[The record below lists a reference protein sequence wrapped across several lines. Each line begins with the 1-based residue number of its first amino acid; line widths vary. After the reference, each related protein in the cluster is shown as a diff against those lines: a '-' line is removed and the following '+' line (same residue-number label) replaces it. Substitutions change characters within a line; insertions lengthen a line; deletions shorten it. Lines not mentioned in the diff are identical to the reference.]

1 MKKIIADHKGQ
12 LILSSLVTLLP
23 ALAGWWLAH
32 WLVLLI
38 TFSDRRNRENQS
50 RKAVRLIF
58 WIMPAVS
65 LLTGGVTALLQ
76 RGVQSAS
83 TLSTAMAM
91 GFGLLFIVLGNY
103 MPKFRQNSFMGI
115 RVKWTLESEANWNAT
130 HRMGGKVWVA
140 GGFACLAGAMLP
152 VKAMGAV
159 FPVVLVTVALAP
171 IVYSY
176 YYSKTQP
183 AAEKT
188 VSAPLPLWQKRAAR
202 LIVAAVAV
210 IAVWVFLAG
219 SAKIVYEDASFTV
232 EASGWQDLTLSDPLL
247 QRHRRSGLPARGG
260 GPGGRHPHLWPWQP
274 AGVVRPLLQ
283 RSLRRL
289 HPLHL
294 RFLPGLRP
302 SDHCRRAHRP
312 AKRPR
317 PGRHP
322 GHLRPAEGADG
333 ALRPEQD
340 RTVLIKTGSR
350 WPDK

>member
-23 ALAGWWLAH
+23 ALAGWRLAWEAAAMLAAH

-130 HRMGGKVWVA
+130 HRFGGKIWVA

-232 EASGWQDLTLSDPLL
+232 EASGWQDLTLSYSDIAAVDY
-247 QRHRRSGLPARGG
+247 LPAEEVPEGG
-260 GPGGRHPHLWPWQP
+260 IRTYGLGNLRVSFGHFSNEAYGDYIRYTYDSCRDCVRLTTAGG
-274 AGVVRPLLQ
+274 
-283 RSLRRL
+283 
-289 HPLHL
+289 
-294 RFLPGLRP
+294 
-302 SDHCRRAHRP
+302 
-312 AKRPR
+312 
-317 PGRHP
+317 
-322 GHLRPAEGADG
+322 
-333 ALRPEQD
+333 
-340 RTVLIKTGSR
+340 RTVLLNGPDQAATRAIFDQLRARTGL
-350 WPDK
+350 

>member
-23 ALAGWWLAH
+23 GLAGWRLAWEGAAMLAAH

-219 SAKIVYEDASFTV
+219 SAKIVYDDASFTV
-232 EASGWQDLTLSDPLL
+232 EASGWQDLTLSYSDIAAVDY
-247 QRHRRSGLPARGG
+247 LPAEEVPEGG
-260 GPGGRHPHLWPWQP
+260 IRTYGLGNLRVSFGHFSNEAYGDYIRYTYDSCRDCVRLTTAGG
-274 AGVVRPLLQ
+274 
-283 RSLRRL
+283 
-289 HPLHL
+289 
-294 RFLPGLRP
+294 
-302 SDHCRRAHRP
+302 
-312 AKRPR
+312 
-317 PGRHP
+317 
-322 GHLRPAEGADG
+322 
-333 ALRPEQD
+333 
-340 RTVLIKTGSR
+340 RTVLLNGPDQAATRAIFDQLKARTGL
-350 WPDK
+350 

>member
-23 ALAGWWLAH
+23 ALAGWQMAWEAAAFLLGH
-32 WLVLLI
+32 WLVLLVV
-38 TFSDRRNRENQS
+38 FSDRRNRENQS

-232 EASGWQDLTLSDPLL
+232 EASGWQDLTLSYSDIAAVDY
-247 QRHRRSGLPARGG
+247 LPAEEVPEGG
-260 GPGGRHPHLWPWQP
+260 IRTYGLGNLRVSFGHFSNEAYGDYIRYTYDSCRDCVRLTTAGG
-274 AGVVRPLLQ
+274 
-283 RSLRRL
+283 
-289 HPLHL
+289 
-294 RFLPGLRP
+294 
-302 SDHCRRAHRP
+302 
-312 AKRPR
+312 
-317 PGRHP
+317 
-322 GHLRPAEGADG
+322 
-333 ALRPEQD
+333 
-340 RTVLIKTGSR
+340 RTVLLNGPDQAATRAVFDQLRARTGL
-350 WPDK
+350 

>member
-1 MKKIIADHKGQ
+1 MKKIIADYKGQ

-23 ALAGWWLAH
+23 ALAGWRLAWEAAAMLAAH

-65 LLTGGVTALLQ
+65 LLTGGGTALLQ

-232 EASGWQDLTLSDPLL
+232 EASGWQDLTLSYSDIAAVDY
-247 QRHRRSGLPARGG
+247 LPAEEVPEGG
-260 GPGGRHPHLWPWQP
+260 IRTYGLGNLRVSFGHFSNEAYGDYIRYTYDSCRDCVRLTTAGG
-274 AGVVRPLLQ
+274 
-283 RSLRRL
+283 
-289 HPLHL
+289 
-294 RFLPGLRP
+294 
-302 SDHCRRAHRP
+302 
-312 AKRPR
+312 
-317 PGRHP
+317 
-322 GHLRPAEGADG
+322 
-333 ALRPEQD
+333 
-340 RTVLIKTGSR
+340 RTVLLNGPDQAATRAIFDQLRARTGL
-350 WPDK
+350 

>member
-23 ALAGWWLAH
+23 ALAGWRLAWEAAAMLAAH

-183 AAEKT
+183 AAEQA

-202 LIVAAVAV
+202 AIVAAVAV
-210 IAVWVFLAG
+210 IAVWALLSG
-219 SAKIVYEDASFTV
+219 STEIVYDSASFTV
-232 EASGWQDLTLSDPLL
+232 EASGWEDLTVPYNEIAAVEY
-247 QRHRRSGLPARGG
+247 LPAEDVPETGMRTYGLG
-260 GPGGRHPHLWPWQP
+260 NLRVSFGYFSNEAYGSYIRYTYDSCKDCVRLTRTDGSTILLNGPDQ
-274 AGVVRPLLQ
+274 AAT
-283 RSLRRL
+283 
-289 HPLHL
+289 
-294 RFLPGLRP
+294 
-302 SDHCRRAHRP
+302 RAICD
-312 AKRPR
+312 A
-317 PGRHP
+317 
-322 GHLRPAEGADG
+322 LAERVGN
-333 ALRPEQD
+333 
-340 RTVLIKTGSR
+340 
-350 WPDK
+350 

>member
-23 ALAGWWLAH
+23 ALAGWRLAWEAAAMLAAH

-76 RGVQSAS
+76 RGVQSTS

-232 EASGWQDLTLSDPLL
+232 EASGWQDLTLSYSDIAAVDY
-247 QRHRRSGLPARGG
+247 LPAEEVPEGG
-260 GPGGRHPHLWPWQP
+260 IRTYGLGNLRVSFGHFSNEAYGDYIRYTYDSCRDCVRLTTAGG
-274 AGVVRPLLQ
+274 
-283 RSLRRL
+283 
-289 HPLHL
+289 
-294 RFLPGLRP
+294 
-302 SDHCRRAHRP
+302 
-312 AKRPR
+312 
-317 PGRHP
+317 
-322 GHLRPAEGADG
+322 
-333 ALRPEQD
+333 
-340 RTVLIKTGSR
+340 RTVLLNGPDQPATRAIFDQLRARTGL
-350 WPDK
+350 

>member
-23 ALAGWWLAH
+23 ALAGWRLAWEAAAMLAAH

-152 VKAMGAV
+152 IQAMGVV
-159 FPVVLVTVALAP
+159 FPLVLAAVALAP

-219 SAKIVYEDASFTV
+219 SAKIVYDDASFTV
-232 EASGWQDLTLSDPLL
+232 EASGWQDLTLSYSDIAAVDY
-247 QRHRRSGLPARGG
+247 LPAEEVPEGG
-260 GPGGRHPHLWPWQP
+260 IRTYGLGNLRVSFGHFSNEAYGDYIRYTYDSCRDCVRLTTAGG
-274 AGVVRPLLQ
+274 
-283 RSLRRL
+283 
-289 HPLHL
+289 
-294 RFLPGLRP
+294 
-302 SDHCRRAHRP
+302 
-312 AKRPR
+312 
-317 PGRHP
+317 
-322 GHLRPAEGADG
+322 
-333 ALRPEQD
+333 
-340 RTVLIKTGSR
+340 RTVLLNGPDQAATRAIFDQLKERTGL
-350 WPDK
+350 

>member
-23 ALAGWWLAH
+23 ALAGWRLAWEAAAMLAAH

-83 TLSTAMAM
+83 TLSTAMSM

-202 LIVAAVAV
+202 LIVAAVAA

-232 EASGWQDLTLSDPLL
+232 EASGWQDLTLSYSDIAAVDY
-247 QRHRRSGLPARGG
+247 LPAEEVPEGG
-260 GPGGRHPHLWPWQP
+260 IRTYGLGNLRVSFGHFSNEAYGDYIRYTYDSCRDCVRLTTAGG
-274 AGVVRPLLQ
+274 
-283 RSLRRL
+283 
-289 HPLHL
+289 
-294 RFLPGLRP
+294 
-302 SDHCRRAHRP
+302 
-312 AKRPR
+312 
-317 PGRHP
+317 
-322 GHLRPAEGADG
+322 
-333 ALRPEQD
+333 
-340 RTVLIKTGSR
+340 RTVLLNGPDQAATRAIFDQLKARTGL
-350 WPDK
+350 

>member
-23 ALAGWWLAH
+23 ALAGWRLAWEAAAMLAAH
-32 WLVLLI
+32 WLVLLVV
-38 TFSDRRNRENQS
+38 FSDRRNRENQS

-83 TLSTAMAM
+83 TLSTAMTM

-232 EASGWQDLTLSDPLL
+232 EASGWQDLTLSYSDIAAVDY
-247 QRHRRSGLPARGG
+247 LPAEEVPEGG
-260 GPGGRHPHLWPWQP
+260 IRTYGLGNLRVSFGHFSNEAYGDYIRYTYDSCRDCVRLTTAGG
-274 AGVVRPLLQ
+274 
-283 RSLRRL
+283 
-289 HPLHL
+289 
-294 RFLPGLRP
+294 
-302 SDHCRRAHRP
+302 
-312 AKRPR
+312 
-317 PGRHP
+317 
-322 GHLRPAEGADG
+322 
-333 ALRPEQD
+333 
-340 RTVLIKTGSR
+340 RTVLLNGPDQAATRAIFDQLKARTGL
-350 WPDK
+350 

>member
-1 MKKIIADHKGQ
+1 MKKIIANHKGQ
-12 LILSSLVTLLP
+12 LVLSSLVTLLP
-23 ALAGWWLAH
+23 GLAGWRLAWEAAAMLAAH

-83 TLSTAMAM
+83 TLSTAMSM

-130 HRMGGKVWVA
+130 HRMGGKVWVE

-232 EASGWQDLTLSDPLL
+232 EASGWQDLTLSYSDIAAVDY
-247 QRHRRSGLPARGG
+247 LPAEEVPEGG
-260 GPGGRHPHLWPWQP
+260 IRTYGLGNLRVSFGHFSNEAYGDYIRYTYDSCRDCVSLTTAGG
-274 AGVVRPLLQ
+274 
-283 RSLRRL
+283 
-289 HPLHL
+289 
-294 RFLPGLRP
+294 
-302 SDHCRRAHRP
+302 
-312 AKRPR
+312 
-317 PGRHP
+317 
-322 GHLRPAEGADG
+322 
-333 ALRPEQD
+333 
-340 RTVLIKTGSR
+340 RTVLLNGPDQPATRAIFDQLRARTGL
-350 WPDK
+350 

>member
-23 ALAGWWLAH
+23 ALAGWQMAWEAAAFLLGH
-32 WLVLLI
+32 WLVLLVV
-38 TFSDRRNRENQS
+38 FSDRRNRDRQS
-50 RKAVRLIF
+50 KKAIRLIL
-58 WIMPAVS
+58 WVMPFLS
-65 LLTGGVTALLQ
+65 LLAGGVTVLLQ
-76 RGVQSAS
+76 RGIQSAS
-83 TLSTAMAM
+83 AGSAVMAM
-91 GFGLLFIVLGNY
+91 GFGLLFIVVGNY
-103 MPKFRQNSFMGI
+103 MPKIRQNSFMGI
-115 RVKWTLESEANWNAT
+115 RVKWTLENEANWNAS
-130 HRMGGKVWVA
+130 HRFGGKVWVA

-232 EASGWQDLTLSDPLL
+232 EASGWQDLTLSYSDIAAVDY
-247 QRHRRSGLPARGG
+247 LPAEEVPEGG
-260 GPGGRHPHLWPWQP
+260 IRTYGLGNLRVSFGHFSNEAYGDYIRYTYDSCRDCVRLTTAGG
-274 AGVVRPLLQ
+274 
-283 RSLRRL
+283 
-289 HPLHL
+289 
-294 RFLPGLRP
+294 
-302 SDHCRRAHRP
+302 
-312 AKRPR
+312 
-317 PGRHP
+317 
-322 GHLRPAEGADG
+322 
-333 ALRPEQD
+333 
-340 RTVLIKTGSR
+340 RTVLLNGPDQAATRAIFDQLRARTGL
-350 WPDK
+350 

>member
-23 ALAGWWLAH
+23 ALAGWQMAWEAAAFLLGH
-32 WLVLLI
+32 WLVLLVV
-38 TFSDRRNRENQS
+38 FSDRRNRENQS

-232 EASGWQDLTLSDPLL
+232 EASGWQDLTLSYSDIAAVDY
-247 QRHRRSGLPARGG
+247 LPAEEVPEGG
-260 GPGGRHPHLWPWQP
+260 IRTYGLGNLRVSFGHFSNEAYGDYIRYTYDSCRDCVRLTTAGG
-274 AGVVRPLLQ
+274 
-283 RSLRRL
+283 
-289 HPLHL
+289 
-294 RFLPGLRP
+294 
-302 SDHCRRAHRP
+302 
-312 AKRPR
+312 
-317 PGRHP
+317 
-322 GHLRPAEGADG
+322 
-333 ALRPEQD
+333 
-340 RTVLIKTGSR
+340 RTVLLNGPDQPATRAIFDKLRARTGL
-350 WPDK
+350 

>member
-23 ALAGWWLAH
+23 ALAGWRLAWEAAAMLAAH

-152 VKAMGAV
+152 VKAMGVV

-210 IAVWVFLAG
+210 IAVWAFLAG

-232 EASGWQDLTLSDPLL
+232 EASGWQDLTLSYSDIAAVDY
-247 QRHRRSGLPARGG
+247 LPAEEVPEGG
-260 GPGGRHPHLWPWQP
+260 IRTYGLGNLRVSFGHFSNEAYGDYIRYTYDSCRDCVRLTTAGG
-274 AGVVRPLLQ
+274 
-283 RSLRRL
+283 
-289 HPLHL
+289 
-294 RFLPGLRP
+294 
-302 SDHCRRAHRP
+302 
-312 AKRPR
+312 
-317 PGRHP
+317 
-322 GHLRPAEGADG
+322 
-333 ALRPEQD
+333 
-340 RTVLIKTGSR
+340 RTVLLNGPDQPATRAIFDQLKARTGL
-350 WPDK
+350 

>member
-1 MKKIIADHKGQ
+1 M
-12 LILSSLVTLLP
+12 
-23 ALAGWWLAH
+23 LAAH

-219 SAKIVYEDASFTV
+219 SAKIVYDDASFTV
-232 EASGWQDLTLSDPLL
+232 EASGWQDLTLSYSDIAAVDY
-247 QRHRRSGLPARGG
+247 LPAEEVPEGG
-260 GPGGRHPHLWPWQP
+260 IRTYGLGNLRVSFGHFSNEAYGDYIRYTYDSCRDCVRLTTAGG
-274 AGVVRPLLQ
+274 
-283 RSLRRL
+283 
-289 HPLHL
+289 
-294 RFLPGLRP
+294 
-302 SDHCRRAHRP
+302 
-312 AKRPR
+312 
-317 PGRHP
+317 
-322 GHLRPAEGADG
+322 
-333 ALRPEQD
+333 
-340 RTVLIKTGSR
+340 RTVLLNGPDQAATRAIFDQLKARTGL
-350 WPDK
+350 

>member
-23 ALAGWWLAH
+23 GLAGWRLAWEAAAFLLGH
-32 WLVLLI
+32 WLVLLVV
-38 TFSDRRNRENQS
+38 FSDRRNRDRQS
-50 RKAVRLIF
+50 KKAIRLIL
-58 WIMPAVS
+58 WVMPFLS
-65 LLTGGVTALLQ
+65 LLAGGVTVLLQ
-76 RGVQSAS
+76 RGIQSAGAGS
-83 TLSTAMAM
+83 AVMAM
-91 GFGLLFIVLGNY
+91 GFGLLFIVVGNY
-103 MPKFRQNSFMGI
+103 MPKIRQNSFMGI
-115 RVKWTLESEANWNAT
+115 RVKWTLENEANWNAT

-232 EASGWQDLTLSDPLL
+232 EASGWQDLTLSYSDIAAVDY
-247 QRHRRSGLPARGG
+247 LPAEEVPEGG
-260 GPGGRHPHLWPWQP
+260 IRTYGLGNLRVSFGHFSNEAYGDYIRYTYDSCRDCVRLTTAGG
-274 AGVVRPLLQ
+274 
-283 RSLRRL
+283 
-289 HPLHL
+289 
-294 RFLPGLRP
+294 
-302 SDHCRRAHRP
+302 
-312 AKRPR
+312 
-317 PGRHP
+317 
-322 GHLRPAEGADG
+322 
-333 ALRPEQD
+333 
-340 RTVLIKTGSR
+340 RTVLLNGPDQAATRAIFDQLKARTGL
-350 WPDK
+350 

>member
-23 ALAGWWLAH
+23 ALAGWQMAWEAAAFLLAH

-91 GFGLLFIVLGNY
+91 GFGLLFIVVGNY

-232 EASGWQDLTLSDPLL
+232 EASGWQDLTLSYSDIAAVDY
-247 QRHRRSGLPARGG
+247 LPAEEVPEGG
-260 GPGGRHPHLWPWQP
+260 IRTYGLGNLRVSFGHFSNEAYGDYIRYTYDSCRDCVRLTTAGG
-274 AGVVRPLLQ
+274 
-283 RSLRRL
+283 
-289 HPLHL
+289 
-294 RFLPGLRP
+294 
-302 SDHCRRAHRP
+302 
-312 AKRPR
+312 
-317 PGRHP
+317 
-322 GHLRPAEGADG
+322 
-333 ALRPEQD
+333 
-340 RTVLIKTGSR
+340 RTVLLNGPDQAATRAIFDQLRARTGL
-350 WPDK
+350 

>member
-23 ALAGWWLAH
+23 ALAGWRLAWEAAAMLAAH

-83 TLSTAMAM
+83 TLSTAMSM

-232 EASGWQDLTLSDPLL
+232 EASGWQDLTLSYSDIAAVDY
-247 QRHRRSGLPARGG
+247 LPAEEVPEGG
-260 GPGGRHPHLWPWQP
+260 IRTYGLGNLRVSFGHFSNEAYGDYIRYTYDSCRDCVRLTTAGGRTILLNGPDQP
-274 AGVVRPLLQ
+274 ATRAIFDQLKA
-283 RSLRRL
+283 RT
-289 HPLHL
+289 
-294 RFLPGLRP
+294 GL
-302 SDHCRRAHRP
+302 
-312 AKRPR
+312 
-317 PGRHP
+317 
-322 GHLRPAEGADG
+322 
-333 ALRPEQD
+333 
-340 RTVLIKTGSR
+340 
-350 WPDK
+350 

>member
-23 ALAGWWLAH
+23 ALAGWRLAWEAAAMLAAH

-232 EASGWQDLTLSDPLL
+232 EASGWQDLTLSYSDIAAVDY
-247 QRHRRSGLPARGG
+247 LPAEEVPEGG
-260 GPGGRHPHLWPWQP
+260 IRTYGLGNLRVSFGHFSNEAYGDYIRYTYDSCRDCVRLTTAGGRTILLNGPDQP
-274 AGVVRPLLQ
+274 ATRAIFDQLKA
-283 RSLRRL
+283 RT
-289 HPLHL
+289 
-294 RFLPGLRP
+294 GL
-302 SDHCRRAHRP
+302 
-312 AKRPR
+312 
-317 PGRHP
+317 
-322 GHLRPAEGADG
+322 
-333 ALRPEQD
+333 
-340 RTVLIKTGSR
+340 
-350 WPDK
+350 

>member
-23 ALAGWWLAH
+23 ALAGWRLAWEAAAMLAAH

-115 RVKWTLESEANWNAT
+115 RVKWTLENEANWNAS
-130 HRMGGKVWVA
+130 HRFGGKIWVA

-210 IAVWVFLAG
+210 IAVWAFLAG

-232 EASGWQDLTLSDPLL
+232 EASGWQDLTLSYSDIAAVDY
-247 QRHRRSGLPARGG
+247 LPAEEVPEGG
-260 GPGGRHPHLWPWQP
+260 IRTYGLGNLQVSFGHFSNEAYGDYIRYTYDSCRDCVRLTTAGG
-274 AGVVRPLLQ
+274 
-283 RSLRRL
+283 
-289 HPLHL
+289 
-294 RFLPGLRP
+294 
-302 SDHCRRAHRP
+302 
-312 AKRPR
+312 
-317 PGRHP
+317 
-322 GHLRPAEGADG
+322 
-333 ALRPEQD
+333 
-340 RTVLIKTGSR
+340 RTVLLNGPDQAATRAIFDQLKARTGL
-350 WPDK
+350 

>member
-23 ALAGWWLAH
+23 ALAGWRLAWEAAAMLAAH

-210 IAVWVFLAG
+210 IAVWAFLAG

-232 EASGWQDLTLSDPLL
+232 EASGWQDLTLSYSDIAAVDY
-247 QRHRRSGLPARGG
+247 LPAEEVPEGG
-260 GPGGRHPHLWPWQP
+260 IRTYGLGNLRVSFGHFSNEAYGDYIRYTYDSCRDCVRLTTAGG
-274 AGVVRPLLQ
+274 
-283 RSLRRL
+283 
-289 HPLHL
+289 
-294 RFLPGLRP
+294 
-302 SDHCRRAHRP
+302 
-312 AKRPR
+312 
-317 PGRHP
+317 
-322 GHLRPAEGADG
+322 
-333 ALRPEQD
+333 
-340 RTVLIKTGSR
+340 RTVLLNGPDQAATRAIFDQLRARTGL
-350 WPDK
+350 

>member
-23 ALAGWWLAH
+23 GLAGWRLAWEAAAMLAAH

-202 LIVAAVAV
+202 LIVAAVAA

-232 EASGWQDLTLSDPLL
+232 EASGWQDLTLSYSDIAAVDY
-247 QRHRRSGLPARGG
+247 LPAEEVPEGG
-260 GPGGRHPHLWPWQP
+260 IRTYGLGNLRVSFGHFSNEAYGDYIRYTYDSCRDCVRLTTAGG
-274 AGVVRPLLQ
+274 
-283 RSLRRL
+283 
-289 HPLHL
+289 
-294 RFLPGLRP
+294 
-302 SDHCRRAHRP
+302 
-312 AKRPR
+312 
-317 PGRHP
+317 
-322 GHLRPAEGADG
+322 
-333 ALRPEQD
+333 
-340 RTVLIKTGSR
+340 RTVLLNGPDQAATRAIFDQLRARTGL
-350 WPDK
+350 

>member
-23 ALAGWWLAH
+23 ALAGWRLAWEAAAMLAAH

-83 TLSTAMAM
+83 TLSTAMSM

-232 EASGWQDLTLSDPLL
+232 EASGWQDLTLSYSDIAAVDY
-247 QRHRRSGLPARGG
+247 LPAEEVPEGG
-260 GPGGRHPHLWPWQP
+260 IRTYGLGNLRVSFGHFSNEAYGDYIRYTYDSCRDCVRLTTAGGRTI
-274 AGVVRPLLQ
+274 LLNGPDQ
-283 RSLRRL
+283 AATRAIFDQLRART
-289 HPLHL
+289 
-294 RFLPGLRP
+294 GL
-302 SDHCRRAHRP
+302 
-312 AKRPR
+312 
-317 PGRHP
+317 
-322 GHLRPAEGADG
+322 
-333 ALRPEQD
+333 
-340 RTVLIKTGSR
+340 
-350 WPDK
+350 

>member
-23 ALAGWWLAH
+23 ALAGWRLAWEAAAMLAAH

-76 RGVQSAS
+76 RGVQSTS

-232 EASGWQDLTLSDPLL
+232 EASGWQDLTLSYSDIAAVDY
-247 QRHRRSGLPARGG
+247 LPAEEVPEGG
-260 GPGGRHPHLWPWQP
+260 IRTYGLGNLRVSFGHFSNEAYGDYIRYTYDSCRDCVRLTTAGG
-274 AGVVRPLLQ
+274 
-283 RSLRRL
+283 
-289 HPLHL
+289 
-294 RFLPGLRP
+294 
-302 SDHCRRAHRP
+302 
-312 AKRPR
+312 
-317 PGRHP
+317 
-322 GHLRPAEGADG
+322 
-333 ALRPEQD
+333 
-340 RTVLIKTGSR
+340 RTVLLNGPDQAATRAIFDQLRARTGL
-350 WPDK
+350 

>member
-23 ALAGWWLAH
+23 ALAGWRLAWEAAAMLAAH
-32 WLVLLI
+32 WLVLLVV
-38 TFSDRRNRENQS
+38 FSDRRNRDRQS
-50 RKAVRLIF
+50 KKAIRLIF

-232 EASGWQDLTLSDPLL
+232 EASGWQDLTLSYSDIAAVDY
-247 QRHRRSGLPARGG
+247 LPAEEVPEGG
-260 GPGGRHPHLWPWQP
+260 IRTYGLGNLRVSFGHFSNEAYGDYIRYTYDSCRDCVRLTTAGG
-274 AGVVRPLLQ
+274 
-283 RSLRRL
+283 
-289 HPLHL
+289 
-294 RFLPGLRP
+294 
-302 SDHCRRAHRP
+302 
-312 AKRPR
+312 
-317 PGRHP
+317 
-322 GHLRPAEGADG
+322 
-333 ALRPEQD
+333 
-340 RTVLIKTGSR
+340 RTVLLNGPDQAATRAIFDQLRARTGL
-350 WPDK
+350 

>member
-23 ALAGWWLAH
+23 ALAGWRLAWEAAAFLLGH
-32 WLVLLI
+32 WLVLLVV
-38 TFSDRRNRENQS
+38 FSDRRNRENQS

-76 RGVQSAS
+76 RGVQSTS

-232 EASGWQDLTLSDPLL
+232 EASGWQDLTLSYSDIAAVDY
-247 QRHRRSGLPARGG
+247 LPAEEVPEGG
-260 GPGGRHPHLWPWQP
+260 IRTYGLGNLRVSFGHFSNEAYGDYIRYTYDSCRDCVRLTTAGG
-274 AGVVRPLLQ
+274 
-283 RSLRRL
+283 
-289 HPLHL
+289 
-294 RFLPGLRP
+294 
-302 SDHCRRAHRP
+302 
-312 AKRPR
+312 
-317 PGRHP
+317 
-322 GHLRPAEGADG
+322 
-333 ALRPEQD
+333 
-340 RTVLIKTGSR
+340 RTVLLNGPDQAATRAIFDQLKARTGL
-350 WPDK
+350 

>member
-23 ALAGWWLAH
+23 ALAGWRLAWEAAAMLAAH

-210 IAVWVFLAG
+210 IAVWAFLAG

-232 EASGWQDLTLSDPLL
+232 EASGWQDLTLSYSDIAAVDY
-247 QRHRRSGLPARGG
+247 LPAEEVPEGG
-260 GPGGRHPHLWPWQP
+260 IRTYGLGNLRVSFGHFSNEAYGDYIRYTYDSCRDCVRLTTAGG
-274 AGVVRPLLQ
+274 
-283 RSLRRL
+283 
-289 HPLHL
+289 
-294 RFLPGLRP
+294 
-302 SDHCRRAHRP
+302 
-312 AKRPR
+312 
-317 PGRHP
+317 
-322 GHLRPAEGADG
+322 
-333 ALRPEQD
+333 
-340 RTVLIKTGSR
+340 RTVLLNGPDQAATRAIFDQLKERTGL
-350 WPDK
+350 

>member
-23 ALAGWWLAH
+23 ALAGWQMAWEAAAFLLGH
-32 WLVLLI
+32 WLVLLVV
-38 TFSDRRNRENQS
+38 FSDRRNRENQS

-232 EASGWQDLTLSDPLL
+232 EASGWQDLTLSYSDIAAVDY
-247 QRHRRSGLPARGG
+247 LPAEEVPEGG
-260 GPGGRHPHLWPWQP
+260 IRTYGLGNLRVSFGHFSNEAYGDYIRYTYDSCRDCVRLTTAGG
-274 AGVVRPLLQ
+274 
-283 RSLRRL
+283 
-289 HPLHL
+289 
-294 RFLPGLRP
+294 
-302 SDHCRRAHRP
+302 
-312 AKRPR
+312 
-317 PGRHP
+317 
-322 GHLRPAEGADG
+322 
-333 ALRPEQD
+333 
-340 RTVLIKTGSR
+340 RTVLLNGPDQAATRAIFDQLKARTGL
-350 WPDK
+350 

>member
-23 ALAGWWLAH
+23 GLAGWRLAWEAAAFLLGH
-32 WLVLLI
+32 WLGLLVV
-38 TFSDRRNRENQS
+38 FSDRRNRDRQS
-50 RKAVRLIF
+50 KKAIRLIL
-58 WIMPAVS
+58 WVMPFLS
-65 LLTGGVTALLQ
+65 LLAGGVTVLLQ
-76 RGVQSAS
+76 RGIQSAS
-83 TLSTAMAM
+83 AGSAVMAM
-91 GFGLLFIVLGNY
+91 GFGLLFIVVGNY
-103 MPKFRQNSFMGI
+103 MPKIRQNSFMGI
-115 RVKWTLESEANWNAT
+115 RVKWTLENEANWNAS
-130 HRMGGKVWVA
+130 HRFGGKIWVA

-232 EASGWQDLTLSDPLL
+232 EASGWQDLTLSYSDIAAVDY
-247 QRHRRSGLPARGG
+247 LPAEEVPEGG
-260 GPGGRHPHLWPWQP
+260 IRTYGLGNLRVSFGHFSNEAYGDYIRYTYDSCRDCVRLTTAGGRTILLNGPDPP
-274 AGVVRPLLQ
+274 ATRAIFDQLKA
-283 RSLRRL
+283 RT
-289 HPLHL
+289 
-294 RFLPGLRP
+294 GL
-302 SDHCRRAHRP
+302 
-312 AKRPR
+312 
-317 PGRHP
+317 
-322 GHLRPAEGADG
+322 
-333 ALRPEQD
+333 
-340 RTVLIKTGSR
+340 
-350 WPDK
+350 

>member
-23 ALAGWWLAH
+23 GLAGWRLAWEGAAMLAAH

-152 VKAMGAV
+152 IQAMGVV
-159 FPVVLVTVALAP
+159 FPLVLVTVALAP

-210 IAVWVFLAG
+210 IAVWAFLAG

-232 EASGWQDLTLSDPLL
+232 EASGWQDLTLSYSDIAAVDY
-247 QRHRRSGLPARGG
+247 LPAEEVPEGG
-260 GPGGRHPHLWPWQP
+260 IRTYGLGNLRVSFGHFSNEAYGDYIRYTYDSCRDCVRLTTAGG
-274 AGVVRPLLQ
+274 
-283 RSLRRL
+283 
-289 HPLHL
+289 
-294 RFLPGLRP
+294 
-302 SDHCRRAHRP
+302 
-312 AKRPR
+312 
-317 PGRHP
+317 
-322 GHLRPAEGADG
+322 
-333 ALRPEQD
+333 
-340 RTVLIKTGSR
+340 RTVLLNGPDQAATRAIFDQLRARTGL
-350 WPDK
+350 

>member
-23 ALAGWWLAH
+23 ALVGWRLAWEAAAMLAAH

-232 EASGWQDLTLSDPLL
+232 EASGWQDLTLSYSDIAAVDY
-247 QRHRRSGLPARGG
+247 LPAEEVPEGG
-260 GPGGRHPHLWPWQP
+260 IRTYGLGNLRVSFGHFSNEAYGDYIRYTYDSCRDCVRLTTAGG
-274 AGVVRPLLQ
+274 
-283 RSLRRL
+283 
-289 HPLHL
+289 
-294 RFLPGLRP
+294 
-302 SDHCRRAHRP
+302 
-312 AKRPR
+312 
-317 PGRHP
+317 
-322 GHLRPAEGADG
+322 
-333 ALRPEQD
+333 
-340 RTVLIKTGSR
+340 RTVLLNGHDQAATRAIFDQLKERTGL
-350 WPDK
+350 